1 MNGWNKLQVAGTDG
15 WVAEASMRLIDAA
28 RLIQKGQNEV
38 ASHPICPER
47 KMDGA
52 REYCGLGKFPEK
64 QQRVLRLRLGRAFG
78 SQRFGFAQGPVA
90 HDDSLVSMRT
100 MRA

>member
-1 MNGWNKLQVAGTDG
+1 MH
-15 WVAEASMRLIDAA
+15 LIDAT
-28 RLIQKGQNEV
+28 RLIGAGQNEV
-38 ASHPICPER
+38 ASHSFRPER
-47 KMDGA
+47 EMDGA

-64 QQRVLRLRLGRAFG
+64 QQRVLRLRSGQAFG